1 MVDKRMALKQLVGE
15 DVAGEILTTSK
26 ELDSQAQRL
35 GLKHKEAVMAQD
47 NELEEFLAAYKA
59 FKAFK
64 ADEGADND
72 EVEVEDYDYE
82 TEEDAVDEVE
92 EKAMQYDMKALEGAV
107 TRAVKMAF
115 ADMQGEDD
123 DMEDKAAKKELDG
136 LKATNAQL
144 AKTVKELA
152 TRVAALEQPISP
164 NSAGYRL
171 TDADPQLAAKA
182 LKNGAVNPDSAKAL
196 DILGGL

>member
-1 MVDKRMALKQLVGE
+1 MVDKRLALKNLVGD
-15 DVAGEILTTSK
+15 DVAGEILQTSK
-26 ELDSQAQRL
+26 QLDGQAQRL
-35 GLKHKEAVMAQD
+35 GLKHKENQMQEND
-47 NELEEFLAAYKA
+47 LDGFLAAYKA
-59 FKAFK
+59 WMAFK
-64 ADEGADND
+64 DGEDTADE
-72 EVEVEDYDYE
+72 EVSVEDYDYE
-82 TEEDAVDEVE
+82 TEDDAVDEVE

-115 ADMQGEDD
+115 ADMRGEDD
-123 DMEDKAAKKELDG
+123 DMEDKAAKKELDT

-152 TRVAALEQPISP
+152 ARLDALEQPISP

-182 LKNGAVNPDSAKAL
+182 LKNGSVNPDSAKAL
-196 DILGGL
+196 DILGGF

>member
-1 MVDKRMALKQLVGE
+1 MVDKRLALKNLVGD
-15 DVAGEILTTSK
+15 DVAGEILQTSK
-26 ELDSQAQRL
+26 QLDGQAQRL
-35 GLKHKEAVMAQD
+35 GLKHKEATMAQD
-47 NELEEFLAAYKA
+47 DLDEFLAAYKA

-64 ADEGADND
+64 ADEGADET

-82 TEEDAVDEVE
+82 TEDDAVDEVE

-115 ADMQGEDD
+115 ADMRGEDD
-123 DMEDKAAKKELDG
+123 DMEDKAAKKELDT

-152 TRVAALEQPISP
+152 ARLDALEQPISP

-182 LKNGAVNPDSAKAL
+182 LKNGSVNPDSAKAL
-196 DILGGL
+196 DILGGF

>member
-1 MVDKRMALKQLVGE
+1 MVDKRLALKQLVGE

-47 NELEEFLAAYKA
+47 ELEEFLAAYKA

-64 ADEGADND
+64 ADEGADDD
-72 EVEVEDYDYE
+72 EVEVEDYE
-82 TEEDAVDEVE
+82 TEEDTVDEVE

-115 ADMQGEDD
+115 ADMQGDD
-123 DMEDKAAKKELDG
+123 DEEEDKAAKKELDG

-144 AKTVKELA
+144 ARTVKELSA
-152 TRVAALEQPISP
+152 RVAALEQPISP

-196 DILGGL
+196 DSLGGF

>member
-1 MVDKRMALKQLVGE
+1 MVDKRMALKQLVDE

-26 ELDSQAQRL
+26 ELNSQAQRH

-47 NELEEFLAAYKA
+47 ELDEFLAAYKA

-64 ADEGADND
+64 ADEGADDD

-82 TEEDAVDEVE
+82 TEEDTVDEVE

-115 ADMQGEDD
+115 ADMRGEDD
-123 DMEDKAAKKELDG
+123 EEEEKAAKKELDT